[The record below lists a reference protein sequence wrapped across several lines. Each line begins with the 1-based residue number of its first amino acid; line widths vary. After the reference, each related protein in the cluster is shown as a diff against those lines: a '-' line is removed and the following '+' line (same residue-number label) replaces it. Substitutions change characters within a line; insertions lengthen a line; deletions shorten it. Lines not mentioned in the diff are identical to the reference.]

1 MIAKTSTIDNIPR
14 STPGSRR
21 LSHYQYTVAYT
32 NQNHATPLS
41 AVVDKMSGFLQEG
54 PTAFYASNNYLYSC
68 TTSTSNERLTIDESI
83 VLIDGK
89 HLGLDARSLPWVTWE
104 IRYDCRQCRKQR
116 GDGNDTTIEL
126 LLWLTVTSC

>member
-1 MIAKTSTIDNIPR
+1 MA
-14 STPGSRR
+14 
-21 LSHYQYTVAYT
+21 
-32 NQNHATPLS
+32 PLS
-41 AVVDKMSGFLQEG
+41 AVVEKMSGFLQEG
-54 PTAFYASNNYLYSC
+54 PTDFEITILPTTTSTAS
-68 TTSTSNERLTIDESI
+68 TSTSNERLTIDESI
-83 VLIDGK
+83 VLIDEK